1 MTTETSTSNR
11 SYPLPYPS
19 NLLAADVLR
28 LRDALNAIDA
38 DMAAR
43 PDAAAITTQINAAI
57 QALVAGAPEALD
69 TLNELA
75 AALSDDADF
84 AGTVTSQLGTLQ
96 SSVTAAQSAATAA
109 QSTADSKASL
119 SLAIALG

>member
-11 SYPLPYPS
+11 GYPLPYPS

-28 LRDALNAIDA
+28 LRDALNAIDV

-43 PDAAAITTQINAAI
+43 PEAAAITSQINAAI
-57 QALVAGAPEALD
+57 QALVAGAPGALD

-75 AALSDDADF
+75 AALGDDANF
-84 AGTVTSQLGTLQ
+84 AATVTGQLA
-96 SSVTAAQSAATAA
+96 AAQATADAA
-109 QSTADSKASL
+109 QATADSKASL
-119 SLAIALG
+119 GLAIALG